1 MMSLKVMD
9 ELLWG
14 KEFEDVIEWI
24 ERLEMVTQV
33 RNYDEIKLFKITRLN
48 LKGKVSY
55 LCLTWN
61 ISLSLFDEELEPSML
76 EEAILCKK

>member
-24 ERLEMVTQV
+24 ERLEMVT
-33 RNYDEIKLFKITRLN
+33 
-48 LKGKVSY
+48 
-55 LCLTWN
+55 
-61 ISLSLFDEELEPSML
+61 
-76 EEAILCKK
+76 